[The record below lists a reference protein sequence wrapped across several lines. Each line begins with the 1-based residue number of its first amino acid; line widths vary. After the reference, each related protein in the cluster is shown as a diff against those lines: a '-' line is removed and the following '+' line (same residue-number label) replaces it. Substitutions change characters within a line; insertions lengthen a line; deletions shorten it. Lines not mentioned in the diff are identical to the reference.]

1 MHKKERPET
10 APEEFAAKR
19 SLNLDLDL
27 LGASFAVCRLAPA
40 LPVPAWAAGEEFV
53 SITRTPD
60 ELSIVCSQ
68 NGVPEGIRAE
78 RDFRV
83 LKIRGPLDFAL
94 VGVLSGLAGPLAE
107 AGISIFALSTF
118 DTDYILVKQEHLG
131 RAAEILIREG
141 HNILGPY

>member
-1 MHKKERPET
+1 M
-10 APEEFAAKR
+10 
-19 SLNLDLDL
+19 NLDLDL
-27 LGASFAVCRLAPA
+27 LSAAYAVCRLAPDA
-40 LPVPAWAAGEEFV
+40 SVPAWAAGEELV
-53 SITRTPD
+53 SITRTAQ
-60 ELSIVCSQ
+60 ELSIVCPQ

-83 LKIRGPLDFAL
+83 LKIRGPLDFSL

-118 DTDYILVKQEHLG
+118 DTDCILVKQDHLG